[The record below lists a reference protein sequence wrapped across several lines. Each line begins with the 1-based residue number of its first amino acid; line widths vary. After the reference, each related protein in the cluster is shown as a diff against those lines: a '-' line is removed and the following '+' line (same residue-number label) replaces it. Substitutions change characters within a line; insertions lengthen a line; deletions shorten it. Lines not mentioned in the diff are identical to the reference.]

1 MRISING
8 KFVPQL
14 TLTGDEPEFN
24 FAYGVFETIRTYQ
37 QQSFALTEH
46 LQRLRRSADSI
57 ALTIAPSNETLTQWV
72 QQHCIDNDE
81 LRIKLIAA
89 LGKIYIL
96 SQPLQ
101 VHPQIYSKG
110 VTVGLYTLERTQ
122 PEVKSLAR
130 IQEYL
135 AHQQAVAR
143 EQHDALLI
151 NERKELYECAQG
163 NFYYV
168 KDNVIYTPRAKILA
182 GVTRGI
188 VLTLAAPYYH
198 LKQKRIYL
206 DEVLLA
212 DECFLTQ
219 TSTGVVPVVGIEE
232 RPVGTGKPG
241 AVTKHLIELFG
252 EYVGSQS

>member
-1 MRISING
+1 MQISING
-8 KFVPQL
+8 KFVQQIV
-14 TLTGDEPEFN
+14 LTGDEPEFN
-24 FAYGVFETIRTYQ
+24 FAYGVFETIRTYVGQ
-37 QQSFALTEH
+37 PFALPEH
-46 LQRLRRSADSI
+46 LQRLRRSAESI
-57 ALTIAPSNETLTQWV
+57 ILSIEPSNDTLTQWV
-72 QQHCIDNDE
+72 QQHCSAHNEI
-81 LRIKLIAA
+81 RIKLIAA
-89 LGKIYIL
+89 RDDIYIL

-101 VHPQIYSKG
+101 INSQIYNKG

-135 AHQQAVAR
+135 AHQQAIAR

-188 VLTLAAPYYH
+188 VLNLAAPYYH
-198 LKQKRIYL
+198 VKQKRIYL

-219 TSTGVVPVVGIEE
+219 TSTGIVPVVRIEE

-252 EYVGSQS
+252 EYVA